1 MKQSTRDHIIQ
12 TASDLFYE
20 KGYNLTGINEIIA
33 ESGIAK
39 ATLYSHF
46 RSKEELLL
54 AYLEAKDEELLKNLS
69 TFCESRP
76 AGDSRLVA
84 VLEFLIPFFNKEY
97 FNGCWC
103 VRSIAEVPRENEKV
117 RKKIRAGKQ
126 KLRNYLQQL
135 VQDNKP
141 QLNAEEQE
149 ALSNQLYLLYEGAI
163 TESHLQDAEWPIQ
176 TSIDLLKIKLGQEN

>member
-12 TASDLFYE
+12 TASELFYE

-54 AYLEAKDEELLKNLS
+54 AYLEVRDQELMTNIS
-69 TFCESRP
+69 AFCESKP
-76 AGDSRLVA
+76 KGDSRLVA
-84 VLEFLIPFFNKEY
+84 VLEFLIPFFNRED

-103 VRSIAEVPRENEKV
+103 LRSMAEIPRENEKV
-117 RKKIRAGKQ
+117 RKTIRDGKQ
-126 KLRNYLQQL
+126 QLQGFIQRL
-135 VQDNKP
+135 VKDNKP
-141 QLNAEEQE
+141 EMSPDQQT
-149 ALSNQLYLLYEGAI
+149 ALGNQLYLLYEGAVG
-163 TESHLQDAEWPIQ
+163 ESHLQDAAWPIE
-176 TSIDLLKIKLGQEN
+176 TSIDLLKVRLAQGT

>member
-12 TASDLFYE
+12 TASELFYE

-54 AYLEAKDEELLKNLS
+54 AYLEVRDQELLTNIRA
-69 TFCESRP
+69 FCESKP
-76 AGDSRLVA
+76 QGDSRLVA
-84 VLEFLIPFFNKEY
+84 VLEFLIPFFNRGD

-103 VRSIAEVPRENEKV
+103 LRSMAEIPRENENV

-126 KLRNYLQQL
+126 KLRGFILEL
-135 VQDNKP
+135 VKDNKP
-141 QLNAEEQE
+141 AMSAEQQT
-149 ALSNQLYLLYEGAI
+149 ALGNQLYLLYEGAVG
-163 TESHLQDAEWPIQ
+163 ESHLQDASWPIE
-176 TSIDLLKIKLGQEN
+176 TSIDLLTSKLRQGT